1 MKNKMM
7 KKMNRKMRKAKMK
20 GNVIMEMAED
30 LIDLVA
36 NAKLYKKL
44 KRKNRKTSNFLLI
57 YKIKVYKF
65 IKVQYSILGIWREV
79 IDKMKRL

>member
-20 GNVIMEMAED
+20 KSTIIEKTED
-30 LIDLVA
+30 LKDLVE

-44 KRKNRKTSNFLLI
+44 KA
-57 YKIKVYKF
+57 
-65 IKVQYSILGIWREV
+65 
-79 IDKMKRL
+79 KR

>member
-20 GNVIMEMAED
+20 NSIIMEMAED
-30 LIDLVA
+30 FMDIIT

-44 KRKNRKTSNFLLI
+44 NKKK
-57 YKIKVYKF
+57 
-65 IKVQYSILGIWREV
+65 
-79 IDKMKRL
+79 